1 MAWKELSLTELADS
15 LGVSVAEVREKQR
28 LIEQII
34 KIRRVRRLSQA
45 ALAKKLGV
53 SQSRIAQIESGVGT
67 ATITF
72 DVLLGILVTLGYE
85 FKVVTKE
92 AA

>member
-1 MAWKELSLTELADS
+1 MAWKELSLPELAES
-15 LGVSVAEVREKQR
+15 LGVSLSEVREKQR
-28 LIEQII
+28 LIDQIV
-34 KIRRVRRLSQA
+34 KVRRARRLSQA
-45 ALAKKLGV
+45 ALAKKLGL

-67 ATITF
+67 ATVSF
-72 DVLLGILVTLGYE
+72 DVLLGILVVLGYD

>member
-1 MAWKELSLTELADS
+1 MAWKELSLPELADS

-28 LIEQII
+28 LVDQIV
-34 KIRRVRRLSQA
+34 KIRRSRRLSQA
-45 ALAKKLGV
+45 ALAKKLGL
-53 SQSRIAQIESGVGT
+53 SQSRVAQIESGVGT
-67 ATITF
+67 SNITF

>member
-1 MAWKELSLTELADS
+1 MAWKELSLPELADS
-15 LGVSVAEVREKQR
+15 LGVSLSEVREKQR
-28 LIEQII
+28 LIDQIV
-34 KIRRVRRLSQA
+34 KVRRSRRLSQA
-45 ALAKKLGV
+45 ALAKKLGL

-67 ATITF
+67 PTISF
-72 DVLLGILVTLGYE
+72 DVLLSILVTLGYE